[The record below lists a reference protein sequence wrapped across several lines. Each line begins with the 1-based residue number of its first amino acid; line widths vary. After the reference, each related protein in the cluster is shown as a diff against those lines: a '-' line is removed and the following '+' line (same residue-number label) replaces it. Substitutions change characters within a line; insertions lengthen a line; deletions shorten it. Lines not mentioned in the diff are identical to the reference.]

1 MLPYEQP
8 TIFEDLAR
16 CMLNVPRV
24 VLNQR
29 AKFESDDLL
38 KKCARESE
46 VKYTGYK
53 DRPRDE
59 REYRF
64 KLGLREGRVEVAYTA
79 HGTNLQL
86 AFPGCATGFS
96 NEYCDFNKQPG
107 RVYIR
112 SSFIMNGVCV
122 RWKGWLDLHKLE
134 GMGCLE
140 FDEERAKIED
150 AHLREQIEKHREKAF
165 DSFRVDNPNPFPVH
179 SKRSYRERIQGE
191 TDLSAH
197 HIDVHRT

>member
-1 MLPYEQP
+1 MCFSCCCTALHRLVTFMQLSCNKNNNKRLRGNSPCKTKCESHQ
-8 TIFEDLAR
+8 TGESVNCVWLVR
-16 CMLNVPRV
+16 C
-24 VLNQR
+24 
-29 AKFESDDLL
+29 
-38 KKCARESE
+38 
-46 VKYTGYK
+46 
-53 DRPRDE
+53 
-59 REYRF
+59 
-64 KLGLREGRVEVAYTA
+64 AYTA